1 MAAAVSLLRLLP
13 PLLLA
18 VTCVLAA
25 PSITSEEMRM
35 DMMVIQH
42 CNETHP
48 VPLID
53 MNKALINKKIEPE
66 NTVFKCFVFCLLNK
80 YEWMD
85 DEGGF
90 LIANMK
96 HNLSDSHLDQLS
108 IDFLVYKCSATGS
121 SDKCERAYRFT
132 ECFWSEVIKFPENSD
147 EKYDDPNLFALYQ

>member
-1 MAAAVSLLRLLP
+1 MAAAARLLRLLP

-18 VTCVLAA
+18 VSCVLAA
-25 PSITSEEMRM
+25 PSITSEEMRT
-35 DMMVIQH
+35 DIMVIQQ

-48 VPLID
+48 VPLMD
-53 MNKALINKKIEPE
+53 MNRALINKKIDPE
-66 NTVFKCFVFCLLNK
+66 NIGFKCFVFCLLNK

-132 ECFWSEVIKFPENSD
+132 ECFWGEVTKFPDNSD
-147 EKYDDPNLFALYQ
+147 EKFDDPNLFALYQ